1 MTRIKTA
8 SCLVLAAA
16 LASIAAGRAAA
27 ADFRP
32 PAVPLVTYNPFLSI
46 WSESDQLYGS
56 TTKHWTR
63 HNHSLVSLVRIDG
76 KAYRLMGAEPK
87 SVPPLEQK
95 SVEVLPTRSVYEFEG
110 AGVHVQMVFMQ
121 PALPDDLDVYSWP
134 LSYITWQVR
143 SSDGGKHEVQLYD
156 STSSQL
162 VVNST
167 RERVEWSRSTSG
179 DLTLLRVG
187 TKTQNVLGSCGD
199 DHRINWGYAY
209 AAAQSKQSKSAIGAA
224 EKLEDQFVQSGSL
237 PTADDTDM
245 PRAVNSAE
253 PVLAFTFDL
262 GSVGAEA
269 VQRQVIVAYDEI
281 YAIKYYGQK
290 LLPYWARN
298 DVKIDKLL
306 ETASSDYPKLLARC
320 EKFDR
325 ELMEDMTKVGG
336 EKYAKITALAYREC
350 VAANGLAADANKQP
364 LFFTKENTSN
374 GDIATVDVFFPM
386 DPIWIFLSPSLAK
399 ASLVHVLMYSASPH
413 WKFPNAPHDLG
424 TYPLVFGRD
433 DGGEG
438 MPVEESGNMLILCDA
453 IAHADG
459 NPDFVAPWWPQLTQW
474 ANYLEK
480 YGLDPE
486 NQLCTDDFMGHLA
499 HNANLSVKAILGLA
513 AYGDLCRMRGD
524 KETAEKYFALA
535 KADAQHWMKVAAQAD
550 HYRLAFDKPGT
561 WSQKYNL
568 VWDRLLGLNI
578 FPPSVAE
585 KEIAHYKK
593 VMLRYGVPLDSR
605 THLTKTDWCFWSATM
620 AENQADF
627 EAIINPIYDYLNETT
642 VRDPIADSYETD
654 KAGRGGMHARPV
666 VGGFFIKMLSD
677 RDIWKK
683 WAARDT
689 LKPAN
694 WAPLPV
700 APQVKIIVPL
710 QQRWRFTTAKPADN
724 WTKPDFDASGWSAG
738 RAGFGTDPPGFIRHT
753 NWNTD
758 DIWLRREM
766 TVPQGD
772 HRGLQF
778 VCYHDEDVEIYV
790 NGSLAAEESGFVT
803 SYVPMEI
810 SREAREQMK
819 PGAKILVA
827 VHCHQTVGGQ
837 GIDVGLADVS
847 PGSQASATTPRPDAR
862 LHSQAE
868 SHTNRFYVYNRA
880 PLAPSPLVTLPI
892 GAVHPKGWL
901 LVYLQ
906 RQREG
911 LTGKLG
917 EISAWLQK
925 ENNAWLSPNGK
936 GEFGWEEV
944 PYWLRGYIQLA
955 YLLDDP
961 KMIAESQVWIEG
973 ALHSQRP
980 DGDFGPDQR
989 FSNGARDY
997 WANMLMLYCLQTYY
1011 EHSGDRRVIHLM
1023 TKYFHYQL
1031 SVPDDRFLVDYWQ
1044 HMRGGDNM
1052 YIVHWLYNITGDPLL
1067 LNLAEKLHRRTANWD
1082 QHYTLP
1088 NWHNVNIAQAFREP
1102 ATWYRQTKNPWDLQ
1116 ASYDVQY
1123 NVRKLYGQVPGGMFG
1138 ADENARPGYSD
1149 PRQAIE
1155 TCGAVEQMLSDE
1167 LMLCFTA
1174 DAMWGDHCEDVAFN
1188 TYPAAVMPDFRSLR
1202 YLTAPNMAVSDD
1214 KNHSPGIENGGPF
1227 LMMNPF
1233 SSRCCQHNHSQGWP
1247 YFAKHLWMATPDNGL
1262 CAAIYSASEVSAKVG
1277 AGTVVHIA
1285 EDTHYPFEHTL
1296 RFSVKLDKSVA
1307 FPLYFRIPGW
1317 CAAAE
1322 LSVNGKPAGVPT
1334 PKEDFA
1340 CIDRTWQDG
1349 DTVTL
1354 KLPMKI
1360 SLRTWEQNHNS
1371 VSVDY
1376 GPLTFSLRIAQRLER
1391 KDSTKTAIGD
1401 SHWQKGADAS
1411 QWPSWEIYPASPW
1424 NYGLVLNASNPAGSF
1439 SIEKRDWPAS
1449 NFPFTLDEVPIM
1461 MTAKARKIPEWTL
1474 DHYGLVAPLQDSPAY
1489 SDQPI
1494 ETVTLVPMGA
1504 ARLRISAFPT
1514 IGDPTTANRWSAS
1527 ADTQSAGVQA
1537 PRK

>member
-1 MTRIKTA
+1 
-8 SCLVLAAA
+8 L
-16 LASIAAGRAAA
+16 
-27 ADFRP
+27 
-32 PAVPLVTYNPFLSI
+32 N
-46 WSESDQLYGS
+46 GS

-63 HNHSLVSLVRIDG
+63 HNHSLVSLIRIDG
-76 KAYRLMGAEPK
+76 KTYRLMGVQPSDA
-87 SVPPLEQK
+87 PPLEQK
-95 SVEVLPTRSVYEFEG
+95 SVEVLPTRSIYEFEG
-110 AGVHVQMVFMQ
+110 AGVHVTMTFMQ

-162 VVNST
+162 AVNST
-167 RERVEWSRSTSG
+167 REQVEWSRSTAG
-179 DLTLLRVG
+179 GLTLLRVG

-209 AAAQSKQSKSAIGAA
+209 AAAPSKDSKAAIGAA
-224 EKLEDQFVQSGSL
+224 SALEELFVEKGSL
-237 PTADDTDM
+237 PSADDSRM
-245 PRAVNSAE
+245 PRAVSDSG
-253 PVLAFTFDL
+253 PVMAFAFDL
-262 GSVGAEA
+262 GSVGADV

-281 YAIKYYGQK
+281 FAIKYFGKK

-298 DVKIDKLL
+298 GVKIDQLL
-306 ETASSDYPKLLARC
+306 QTASREYPKLLDRC

-336 EKYAKITALAYREC
+336 ERYAVITALSYREC

-524 KETAEKYFALA
+524 QATAEKYFALA
-535 KADAQHWMKVAAQAD
+535 KADAQHWMKVAAEGD
-550 HYRLAFDKPGT
+550 HYRLAFDKPRT

-568 VWDRLLGLNI
+568 VWDRILGLNV
-578 FPPSVAE
+578 FPPSVAQA
-585 KEIAHYKK
+585 EIAHYKK

-605 THLTKTDWCFWSATM
+605 THLTKTDWSFWSATL
-620 AENQADF
+620 ADNQADF
-627 EAIINPIYDYLNETT
+627 ESIIAPIYDYLHNTT

-654 KAGRGGMHARPV
+654 RINSGGMHARPV
-666 VGGFFIKMLSD
+666 VGGFFIKMLTD
-677 RDIWKK
+677 RDMWQK
-683 WAARDT
+683 WASRDK

-694 WAPLPV
+694 WAPLPEP
-700 APQVKIIVPL
+700 PQVHTLVPL
-710 QQRWRFTTAKPADN
+710 QQRWSYTTTKPSAN
-724 WTKPDFDASGWSAG
+724 WTKPGFNASAWRQG
-738 RAGFGTDPPGFIRHT
+738 RAGFGTDPPGFVRHT
-753 NWNTD
+753 NWSSD

-766 TVPQGD
+766 TVPQNVNHD
-772 HRGLQF
+772 LQF
-778 VCYHDEDVEIYV
+778 VCYHDEDVEIYI
-790 NGSLAAEESGFVT
+790 NGMLAAEEAGFVT

-810 SREAREQMK
+810 SRQAREEMK

-837 GIDVGLADVS
+837 GIDVGLANVTPAADGRSS
-847 PGSQASATTPRPDAR
+847 PAATYRPDAR

-906 RQREG
+906 RQRDG

-936 GEFGWEEV
+936 GDFGWEEV

-961 KMIAESQVWIEG
+961 KMIAESQIWIEG

-989 FSNGARDY
+989 FANGARDY

-1011 EHSGDRRVIHLM
+1011 EHSHDKRVIDLM

-1044 HMRGGDNM
+1044 HMRGGDNL

-1067 LNLAEKLHRRTANWD
+1067 LKLGEKLHRRTANWD
-1082 QHYTLP
+1082 QHGSLP

-1102 ATWYRQTKNPWDLQ
+1102 ATWYRQTKNISDLQ
-1116 ASYDVQY
+1116 ASYDVER
-1123 NVRKLYGQVPGGMFG
+1123 NVRLLYGQVPGGMFG
-1138 ADENARPGYSD
+1138 ADENARKGCGD

-1174 DAMWGDHCEDVAFN
+1174 DAMWGDHCEEVAFN

-1202 YLTAPNMAVSDD
+1202 YLTAPNMAVSDS
-1214 KNHSPGIENGGPF
+1214 KNHAPGIENGGPF

-1277 AGTVVHIA
+1277 DGTTVQIV
-1285 EDTHYPFEHTL
+1285 EDTLYPFDETL
-1296 RFSVKLDKSVA
+1296 RFTVKPEKPVT
-1307 FPLYFRIPGW
+1307 FPLYFRVPGW
-1317 CAAAE
+1317 CEGAE
-1322 LSVNGKPAGVPT
+1322 LTINGKPAGAPV
-1334 PKEDFA
+1334 KHGQFA
-1340 CIDRTWQDG
+1340 CVDRRWQDG
-1349 DTVTL
+1349 DTVALT
-1354 KLPMKI
+1354 LPMKV
-1360 SLRTWEQNHNS
+1360 SVRTWERNHNS

-1376 GPLTFSLRIAQRLER
+1376 GPLTFSLRIAERLDR
-1391 KDSTKTAIGD
+1391 KDSTTTAIGD

-1411 QWPSWEIYPASPW
+1411 QWPSWEIYPDSAW
-1424 NYGLVLNASNPAGSF
+1424 NYGLVLDAGNPAASF
-1439 SIEKRDWPAS
+1439 TVDKRDWPAS
-1449 NFPFTLDEVPIM
+1449 DFPFTLDEVPITL
-1461 MTAKARKIPEWTL
+1461 TAKARQIPEWTL
-1474 DHYGLVAPLQDSPAY
+1474 DRYGLVAPLQDSPAF

-1494 ETVTLVPMGA
+1494 KTVTLVPMGA

-1514 IGDPTTANRWSAS
+1514 IGDPATALHW
-1527 ADTQSAGVQA
+1527 TA
-1537 PRK
+1537 PTSSDGRRIARP